1 MRRYAS
7 MVVVLLAAAGILFSS
22 LPIATAADVV
32 AAPSGVTIPK
42 GYRDWQVVARCHE
55 ANVKGNDWVFTRCA
69 P

>member
-1 MRRYAS
+1 MRHHATK
-7 MVVVLLAAAGILFSS
+7 VVALLA
-22 LPIATAADVV
+22 AADVV

-55 ANVKGNDWVFTRCA
+55 ANVKGNYWVFTRCA